1 MSERSTFSPFWHR
14 VRGMKPRLRP
24 HVQIVRQH
32 FRGARWYVVQ
42 DPTSNAY
49 FRLNPV
55 AHEFVGLMDGSR
67 SVEDIWELG
76 ITRHGDE
83 ALTQNEVINVLSQLH
98 SGNLL
103 QGDMTPETDQL
114 LGRGRERTQQKAV
127 QQAIGLMYFKVRL
140 FNPDHLLTALE
151 PFFRPLI
158 NRVGF
163 IAWFVL
169 VVSALVTVLPHWQ
182 QLRGQFES
190 TIAPSNWFALAFTF
204 VLVKLWHELG
214 HGLICKR
221 FGGHVPEFG
230 AMMLVLMPAP
240 YVDASSAWTFR
251 SKWQRVAVGGG
262 GMMFEL
268 ALASVMAFIWAAMN
282 RSGDAGLLKQIAY
295 NVMFTSS
302 VSTIVF
308 NANPLMRFDG
318 YYMLSDVLEVPNLM
332 QRSMTMLKFLAQKHL
347 FHLDS
352 AQAPTSSPSEAL
364 LLLAYG
370 IGAFIYRILVFFS
383 ITLYILGKLFA
394 IGLLL
399 AAWTSAMWFVLP
411 VAGYLR
417 WLVTNTAV
425 QDRRT
430 RVWGVT
436 AALTAASVL
445 IVGVIPLPDHRRAEG
460 VVESASTS
468 GVFAGAQGAIS
479 AVHVRSGQHVNKG
492 DPIVTLDF
500 PEMDAMLRLARA
512 QLAEHESMELLAR
525 SRTPAERMVA
535 EKYVESD
542 KAELAY
548 LESQAS
554 ELIVRAPRSGV
565 VAGQDLSQFVGRM
578 VTKGDVL
585 CEVLDPQD
593 LRVAALLNQQQADWI
608 STLPS
613 DKFETEVRRASR
625 VHEVI
630 PVVMTRPPA
639 AARHEL
645 PHEALGYQGG
655 GKIETR
661 AGKVQSGERMASR
674 PLFEALFVSKTP
686 DNHDTPAVVG
696 VPGERV
702 YVRFSLPP
710 RPLLAQWIDRVRQT
724 VQGRAKV

>member
-1 MSERSTFSPFWHR
+1 
-14 VRGMKPRLRP
+14 MKPRLRP

-67 SVEDIWELG
+67 TVESIWEMGL
-76 ITRHGDE
+76 TRHADD

-103 QGDMTPETDQL
+103 QGDLAPETEQL
-114 LGRGRERTQQKAV
+114 LGRGRERVQQKAV

-151 PFFRPLI
+151 PFFRPAI

-163 IAWFVL
+163 IAWCVL
-169 VVSALVTVLPHWQ
+169 VAAALGTVLPHWQ

-190 TIAPSNWFALAFTF
+190 TIAPSNWFALAATF

-268 ALASVMAFIWAAMN
+268 ALASVMAFVWTSMN
-282 RSGDAGLLKQIAY
+282 RAGEAGLVKQLAY

-302 VSTIVF
+302 VSTIIF

-347 FHLDS
+347 FQLDS
-352 AQAPTSSPSEAL
+352 IQAPTSSPGEAV

-383 ITLYILGKLFA
+383 ITLYIMGKLFA

-399 AAWTSAMWFVLP
+399 AAWTAAMWFVLP
-411 VAGYLR
+411 VAGFLR

-436 AALTAASVL
+436 AALVAAAVL
-445 IVGVIPLPDHRRAEG
+445 IVGVIPMPDHRRAEG
-460 VVESASTS
+460 VVESAARS
-468 GVFAGAQGAIS
+468 GVFAGAQGSIGQ
-479 AVHVRSGQHVNKG
+479 VHVRSGQRVKKG
-492 DPIVTLDF
+492 DPIVTMTL

-512 QLAEHESMELLAR
+512 QLAEHESLELLSH
-525 SRTPAERMVA
+525 SRTPGEQMVA

-554 ELIVRAPRSGV
+554 ELVVRAPQDGV
-565 VAGQDLSQFVGRM
+565 VAGSDLSQFVGRM
-578 VTKGDVL
+578 MNKGDVL
-585 CEVLDPQD
+585 CEVLEPQD
-593 LRVAALLNQQQADWI
+593 LRVAAILSQQQADWI
-608 STLPS
+608 ATLPPE
-613 DKFETEVRRASR
+613 KFETEVRRASR
-625 VHEVI
+625 VNEVI

-639 AARHEL
+639 AARREL
-645 PHEALGYQGG
+645 PHEALGFQGG
-655 GKIETR
+655 GKVETR
-661 AGKVQSGERMASR
+661 AGKVQNGERVASR
-674 PLFEALFVSKTP
+674 PLFKALFREKPPENGETA
-686 DNHDTPAVVG
+686 PALG
-696 VPGERV
+696 MPGERV
-702 YVRFSLPP
+702 YVRFSLPA
-710 RPLLAQWIDRVRQT
+710 RPLLAQWIDRVRQS